1 MHARVCVCMK
11 CVGGGGHE
19 HVWPIPASS
28 RRPARQPC
36 QGPAA
41 LCVPRLVIA
50 VAPCVCSATGQ
61 VPCYLP
67 TGGSPCCPSCSS
79 SAPLAPTHPHLHSK
93 THLPAATHSTDKRRH
108 PERQGPAA
116 GQHRAL
122 THVQHRALTH
132 VQHRAA
138 GQLGRRPGTAPATT
152 LRGGGPAGGG
162 GGRPASP
169 PRGTSPGKSR
179 CRHHRRC
186 WRSASGRLCW
196 PCWQVAAGSLSSRG
210 VLQGE
215 EQGEVQ

>member
-79 SAPLAPTHPHLHSK
+79 SAPLAPTHPHLHSM

-122 THVQHRALTH
+122 THVQHRA
-132 VQHRAA
+132 A

-152 LRGGGPAGGG
+152 LRGGGLREEEADDLP
-162 GGRPASP
+162 PHHVVP
-169 PRGTSPGKSR
+169 PRGRAGADITGGAGGA
-179 CRHHRRC
+179 H
-186 WRSASGRLCW
+186 
-196 PCWQVAAGSLSSRG
+196 QAGSAGRAG
-210 VLQGE
+210 KLQQE
-215 EQGEVQ
+215 A